1 MMELI
6 NTPYYLNE
14 KHKYINKVLNFG
26 KVNVVNMQLQL
37 GEEVAE
43 HDVDADVLIIVKTGK
58 VAFTVEGEEVEV
70 SPQNVLH
77 MNPGERHSLKALEVS
92 DFLVLQIKQG

>member
-1 MMELI
+1 MDLI

-14 KHKYINKVLNFG
+14 EHKHISKVLNFE

-37 GEEVAE
+37 GETVAE

-58 VAFTVEGEEVEV
+58 VVFTVEGEEVEV

-92 DFLVLQIKQG
+92 DFLVLQIKRA

>member
-1 MMELI
+1 MELI

-14 KHKYINKVLNFG
+14 EHKHISKVLNFE

-37 GEEVAE
+37 GETVAE

-77 MNPGERHSLKALEVS
+77 MNPGERHSLRAMEVS
-92 DFLVLQIKQG
+92 DFLVLQIKRA

>member
-1 MMELI
+1 MELI

-14 KHKYINKVLNFG
+14 EHKHTSKVLNFE
-26 KVNVVNMQLQL
+26 KVNIVNMQLQL
-37 GEEVAE
+37 GETVAE

-58 VAFTVEGEEVEV
+58 VAFMVAGEEVEV

-77 MNPGERHSLKALEVS
+77 MNPGERHSLRAMEVS
-92 DFLVLQIKQG
+92 DFLVLQIKRA